1 MNIQGDIAR
10 AQKLASAQPW
20 VAAVRISPQGTST
33 KMIVT
38 VTDESIAQT
47 QLLRLL
53 MADEQLVVTN
63 FGRKVYKLEE
73 IFMGIVEGVQNESK

>member
-1 MNIQGDIAR
+1 
-10 AQKLASAQPW
+10 
-20 VAAVRISPQGTST
+20 
-33 KMIVT
+33 
-38 VTDESIAQT
+38 
-47 QLLRLL
+47 